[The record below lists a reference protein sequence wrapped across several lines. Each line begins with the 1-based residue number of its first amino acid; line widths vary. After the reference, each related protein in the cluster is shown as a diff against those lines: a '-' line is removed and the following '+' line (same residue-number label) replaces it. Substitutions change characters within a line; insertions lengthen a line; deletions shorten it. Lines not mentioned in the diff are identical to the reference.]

1 MIRGVF
7 LSLLLA
13 GALASP
19 PAHAQGIWQLEK
31 CLDAAFMGFELA
43 IDYCTRAIKS
53 GDLTNRGLGTAY
65 YNRGRLY
72 SFQGRYDL
80 ALPDINET
88 VRLDALAPEPD
99 DLRAATFNLRG
110 TIQVALRNFDG
121 ALADF
126 DESIRLYPRNA
137 APYLGRGNA
146 WLVKRDADRAIAD
159 FDRALKADVSDKTS
173 VEAGAGSAYARRP
186 RNFDRTNNDSAARL
200 GRGRAYLIKDD
211 RSAALVEFGEAIRIN
226 PASVQALKSRAALR
240 EQMGDYESAIGDYT
254 AALRVDPRDAPSYF
268 QRGLAWAAKG
278 EYAHGA
284 LDFDETLRR
293 APRHHAARFLRAV
306 IALGEGHYEQ
316 AADQFG
322 DVMKTSPP
330 QAALMLWRHV
340 ARARSAPDA
349 ALREDARDE
358 LRRDSLK
365 LTDRSIHAQ
374 IVGFYLGRSDDSA
387 LRKPGR
393 STSDACAA
401 DYFLA
406 QHAFIAGD
414 KARGAELLSAVVK
427 ECPATAQETWAAR
440 LELQRREKG
449 AAR

>member
-7 LSLLLA
+7 PFLLLA
-13 GALASP
+13 AALAGP
-19 PAHAQGIWQLEK
+19 PAHAQGVWHLEK
-31 CLDAAFMGFELA
+31 CLDARFMGFELA

-53 GDLTNRGLGTAY
+53 GELTNRGLGTAY

-88 VRLDALAPEPD
+88 VRLDALGPEPD
-99 DLRAATFNLRG
+99 DLRAATFHLRG
-110 TIQVALRNFDG
+110 SIQTALRNFDS

-126 DESIRLYPRNA
+126 DQSIQLYPRNA

-146 WLVKRDADRAIAD
+146 WLVKRDAERAIAD
-159 FDRALKADVSDKTS
+159 FNRALKADVSDKTS

-186 RNFDRTNNDSAARL
+186 RNFDRTNNDSAAYL
-200 GRGRAYLIKDD
+200 GRGRAYLLKDD
-211 RSAALVEFGEAIRIN
+211 RAAALVEFGEAIRVN

-240 EQMGDYESAIGDYT
+240 EQLGDYESAIVDYS
-254 AALRVDPRDAPSYF
+254 AALRIDPRDPPSYF
-268 QRGLAWAAKG
+268 QRGLAWASKG
-278 EYAHGA
+278 EYANSA
-284 LDFDETLRR
+284 LDFDEALRLG
-293 APRHHAARFLRAV
+293 PRHHAARFLRAV
-306 IALGEGHYEQ
+306 LALGEGRYEQ
-316 AADQFG
+316 ASNQFG
-322 DVMKTSPP
+322 DVMKNSQP
-330 QAALMLWRHV
+330 QAALTLWRHV
-340 ARARSAPDA
+340 ARARSGPDTR
-349 ALREDARDE
+349 LREDARDE
-358 LRRDSLK
+358 LRRDSVK
-365 LTDRSIHAQ
+365 LTERSIHAQ
-374 IVGFYLGRSDDSA
+374 LVGFYLGRTDDTA

-414 KARGAELLSAVVK
+414 TARGAELLSTVAR

-440 LELQRREKG
+440 LELQRVEKG